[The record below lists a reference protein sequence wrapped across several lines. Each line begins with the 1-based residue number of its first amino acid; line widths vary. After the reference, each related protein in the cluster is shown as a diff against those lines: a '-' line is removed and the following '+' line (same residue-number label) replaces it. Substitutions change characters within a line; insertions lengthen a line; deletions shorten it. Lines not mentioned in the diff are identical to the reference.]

1 MIITRSPLRISLGGG
16 GTDLPSYY
24 REHGG
29 FLVAGALDKYVYLT
43 LHRTF
48 VPDLIVK
55 YSKLERV
62 ATAAQLEHPIIREA
76 FGLLGMDGRSLE
88 VTSMADIPGGTGLGS
103 SGSFTTALLK
113 LLHTSNK
120 HLISAA
126 ELAEQACH
134 IEIDKLG
141 EPIGKQDQYIAAIGG
156 ITAFT
161 FHQDGRVEYR
171 PCKIAEET
179 LFNLEDNLLLF
190 FTGYSR
196 SASAIL
202 KDQNDKSKQHNQAM
216 LDNLHFTKDLGYQ
229 SLAALESSN
238 LEEFARLMDVHWQ
251 RKKARSAG
259 MSNDRINEWYDC
271 AMAHGALGGKLIG
284 AGGGGFLMFYAADKT
299 KLRHAM
305 REQGLQEVR
314 FRFDF
319 EGTKVVAQN

>member
-62 ATAAQLEHPIIREA
+62 PTAAQLEHPIIREA
-76 FGLLGMDGRSLE
+76 FALLGMDGRSLE
-88 VTSMADIPGGTGLGS
+88 LTSMADIPGGTGLGS

-113 LLHTSNK
+113 VLHAANK
-120 HLISAA
+120 HLISPA

-171 PCKIAEET
+171 PVKITEET

-202 KDQNDKSKQHNQAM
+202 KDQNDKSKQNNQAM
-216 LDNLHFTKDLGYQ
+216 LDHLHFTKDLGHQ

-238 LEEFARLMDVHWQ
+238 LDEFARLMDVHWQ
-251 RKKARSAG
+251 RKKSRSTG
-259 MSNDRINEWYDC
+259 MSNARINEWYDY
-271 AMAHGALGGKLIG
+271 ARAHGALGGKLIG

-299 KLRHAM
+299 RLRHAM
-305 REQGLQEVR
+305 REKGLQEVR

-319 EGTKVVAQN
+319 EGTKVVTQN

>member
-1 MIITRSPLRISLGGG
+1 MIIARSPLRVSLGGG
-16 GTDLPSYY
+16 GTDLATYY
-24 REHGG
+24 QAHGG
-29 FLVAGALDKYVYLT
+29 FLVAAAIDKYVYLT

-48 VPDLIVK
+48 VSDLIVK

-62 ATAAQLEHPIIREA
+62 PDASQLEHPIIREA
-76 FGLLGMDGRSLE
+76 FKLLGLDGRSMEL
-88 VTSMADIPGGTGLGS
+88 TSMADIPGGTGLGS

-113 LLHTSNK
+113 VLHASKKN
-120 HLISAA
+120 LVSPA
-126 ELAEQACH
+126 ELAAEACD
-134 IEIDKLG
+134 IEINKLG

-171 PCKIAEET
+171 PCKISEET
-179 LFNLEDNLLLF
+179 VFNLEDNLLLF

-202 KDQNDKSKQHNQAM
+202 KDQNEKSKQQDQAM
-216 LDNLHFTKDLGYQ
+216 LDNLHFTKELGYK
-229 SLAALESSN
+229 SLAALESAN

-251 RKKARSAG
+251 RKKSRSSG
-259 MSNDRINEWYDC
+259 MSNTHINEWYDY
-271 AMAHGALGGKLIG
+271 AMANGALGGKLIG
-284 AGGGGFLMFYAADKT
+284 AGGGGFLMFYADDKK

-305 REQGLQEVR
+305 REKGLQEVR

-319 EGTKVVAQN
+319 EGTKVVAQD

>member
-1 MIITRSPLRISLGGG
+1 MIITRSPLRVSLGGG

-62 ATAAQLEHPIIREA
+62 PTAAQLEHPIIREA
-76 FGLLGMDGRSLE
+76 FALLGMDGRSLE

-113 LLHTSNK
+113 ILHAANK
-120 HLISAA
+120 NLISPA

-134 IEIDKLG
+134 IEIDRLG
-141 EPIGKQDQYIAAIGG
+141 EPVGKQDQYIAAVGG

-161 FHQDGRVEYR
+161 FHRDGRVEYR
-171 PCKIAEET
+171 PCKISEEA

-202 KDQNDKSKQHNQAM
+202 QDQNDKSKQQDPAM
-216 LDNLHFTKDLGYQ
+216 LDHLHFTKDLGLQ
-229 SLAALESSN
+229 SLAALESDR

-251 RKKARSAG
+251 RKKTRSAG
-259 MSNDRINEWYDC
+259 MSNDRINEWYDH

-284 AGGGGFLMFYAADKT
+284 AGGGGFLMFYADDKVR
-299 KLRHAM
+299 LRHAM
-305 REQGLQEVR
+305 REKGLQEVR

>member
-76 FGLLGMDGRSLE
+76 LGLLGMDGRSLE
-88 VTSMADIPGGTGLGS
+88 LTSMADIPGGTGLGS

-113 LLHTSNK
+113 VLHTANK
-120 HLISAA
+120 HLISPA

-134 IEIDKLG
+134 IEIDRLG
-141 EPIGKQDQYIAAIGG
+141 EPVGKQDQYIAAVGG

-171 PCKIAEET
+171 PCKISEET

-202 KDQNDKSKQHNQAM
+202 KDQNDKSKQNNQAM
-216 LDNLHFTKDLGYQ
+216 LDNLHFTKDLGHQ
-229 SLAALESSN
+229 SLAALEGSD

-251 RKKARSAG
+251 RKKARSSG
-259 MSNDRINEWYDC
+259 MSNDRINEWYDH

-299 KLRHAM
+299 RLRHAM
-305 REQGLQEVR
+305 REKGLQEVR

-319 EGTKVVAQN
+319 EGTKVVTQN